1 VLLGNDLNIL
11 IVTPHFYPEN
21 FRINDFAEA
30 FTKRGHEISVLTGVP
45 DYPEGKFYDGYGLFK
60 KNREI
65 YNGIKIYRAP
75 LIPRGSGSNI
85 RLALNYISFI
95 FGALFTSL
103 FMMKNEFDI
112 VFVFEPSPITVGIP
126 AIFIKKIK
134 KIPLC
139 FWVLDLWPES
149 VVSAGNLKSSFIPR
163 ILNPIVRYIY
173 KHSDRILVSSNGFIH
188 SIVDKGIS
196 KDKIEFFPQ
205 WAEPIFKPMKS
216 NKFLLTGVPEKSFK
230 IMFAGNIGEAQDF
243 PSIIEAARQLRHD
256 QDIQWVVL
264 GGGRR
269 EKWVKSKIKEYELEN
284 SFHLLGSFPLEKM
297 PEFYANADAMLF
309 SLKDEYIFSITI
321 PAKVQ
326 SYLACGKPI
335 LSMVNGEGGKVVVDA
350 KAGFSCAAESPHELV
365 QNILKMKAMGEKD
378 LSQMGKNARK
388 YYDDN
393 FERSYLFNKAE
404 NIFAEMCLTSK
415 N

>member
-1 VLLGNDLNIL
+1 MNIL

-21 FRINDFAEA
+21 FRINDFAVG
-30 FTKRGHEISVLTGVP
+30 FQKRGHEITVLTAIP
-45 DYPEGKFYDGYGLFK
+45 DYPEGKYYDGYGLLK

-85 RLALNYISFI
+85 RLALNYISFVI
-95 FGALFTSL
+95 GGIFTSL

-173 KHSDRILVSSNGFIH
+173 KHSDRILVSSNGFIN
-188 SIVDKGIS
+188 SIVDKGVS
-196 KDKIEFFPQ
+196 RGKIEFFPQ

-216 NKFLLTGVPEKSFK
+216 KKYLLTGVPENSFK

-243 PSIIEAARQLRHD
+243 SSILEAANQLKHD
-256 QDIQWVVL
+256 ESIQWVIL
-264 GGGRR
+264 GGGRK
-269 EKWVKSKIKEYELEN
+269 EEWVRSKIKEYQIEGC
-284 SFHLLGSFPLEKM
+284 FHLLGSYQLDKM
-297 PEFYANADAMLF
+297 PEFYSNADAMLF

-335 LSMVNGEGGKVVVDA
+335 LAMINGEGGKVIVDA
-350 KAGFSCAAESPHELV
+350 NSGLVCPAESPKDLAE
-365 QNILKMKAMGEKD
+365 NILKIKKMEVNEISKMG
-378 LSQMGKNARK
+378 LNARK

-393 FERSYLFNKAE
+393 FERSYLFDRAE
-404 NIFAEMCLTSK
+404 RIFESMCKSY
-415 N
+415 

>member
-1 VLLGNDLNIL
+1 MNIL

-21 FRINDFAEA
+21 FRINDFAIE
-30 FTKRGHEISVLTGVP
+30 FNKRGHNISVLTAIP
-45 DYPEGKFYDGYGLFK
+45 DYPKGKFYDGYGVFK
-60 KNREI
+60 NNRET
-65 YNGIKIYRAP
+65 YNGINIYRAP
-75 LIPRGSGSNI
+75 LIPRGSGSNL
-85 RLALNYISFI
+85 RLALNYISFVVGGI
-95 FGALFTSL
+95 FTSF
-103 FMMKNEFDI
+103 FMLKNEFDI

-173 KHSDRILVSSNGFIH
+173 KHSDRILVSSNGFMN
-188 SIVDKGIS
+188 SIVDKGIRE
-196 KDKIEFFPQ
+196 DKIEFFPQ
-205 WAEPIFKPMKS
+205 WAEPIFKTMKS

-243 PSIIEAARQLRHD
+243 PSIIEAARQLRHN

-269 EKWVKSKIKEYELEN
+269 EEWVKSKIKEYELEN

-335 LSMVNGEGGKVVVDA
+335 LAMVNGEGGKVVVDA

-365 QNILKMKAMGEKD
+365 QNILKMKTLREKD
-378 LSQMGKNARK
+378 LSEMGENARK

-393 FERSYLFNKAE
+393 FERSYLFDKAE
-404 NIFAEMCLTSK
+404 NIFRTMCESF
-415 N
+415 

>member
-1 VLLGNDLNIL
+1 
-11 IVTPHFYPEN
+11 
-21 FRINDFAEA
+21 
-30 FTKRGHEISVLTGVP
+30 
-45 DYPEGKFYDGYGLFK
+45 
-60 KNREI
+60 
-65 YNGIKIYRAP
+65 
-75 LIPRGSGSNI
+75 
-85 RLALNYISFI
+85 
-95 FGALFTSL
+95 
-103 FMMKNEFDI
+103 MMKNEFDI
-112 VFVFEPSPITVGIP
+112 VFVFETSPITVGIP
-126 AIFIKKIK
+126 AIFVKKIK

-173 KHSDRILVSSNGFIH
+173 KHSDRILVSSNGFIN
-188 SIVDKGIS
+188 SIVDKGVS
-196 KDKIEFFPQ
+196 RGKIEFFPQ

-216 NKFLLTGVPEKSFK
+216 KKYLLTGVPENSFK

-243 PSIIEAARQLRHD
+243 SSILEAARQLRHN

-269 EKWVKSKIKEYELEN
+269 EEWVKSKIKEYELEN

-297 PEFYANADAMLF
+297 PELYANADAMLF

-335 LSMVNGEGGKVVVDA
+335 LAMINGEGGKVIVDA
-350 KAGFSCAAESPHELV
+350 NAGLVCPAESPKDLAE
-365 QNILKMKAMGEKD
+365 NILKIKKMEVNEISKMG
-378 LSQMGKNARK
+378 LNARK

-393 FERSYLFNKAE
+393 FERSYLFDRAE
-404 NIFAEMCLTSK
+404 RIFESMCKSY
-415 N
+415 

>member
-1 VLLGNDLNIL
+1 MLLGNDLNIL

-85 RLALNYISFI
+85 RLALNYISFV

-103 FMMKNEFDI
+103 FILRSKLDI
-112 VFVFEPSPITVGIP
+112 VFVFEPSPITVGLP

-149 VVSAGNLKSSFIPR
+149 VVSAGNLKSSYIPR

-173 KHSDRILVSSNGFIH
+173 KNSDRILVSSNGFIN
-188 SIVDKGIS
+188 SIVDKGVS
-196 KDKIEFFPQ
+196 RGKIEFFPQ
-205 WAEPIFKPMKS
+205 WAEPIFKPMRS
-216 NKFLLTGVPEKSFK
+216 NKYLLTDVPENSFK

-243 PSIIEAARQLRHD
+243 SSIIEAANQLKND
-256 QDIQWVVL
+256 ASIQWVIL

-269 EKWVKSKIKEYELEN
+269 EEWVRSKIKEYQLEGC
-284 SFHLLGSFPLEKM
+284 FHLLGSYPLDKM
-297 PEFYANADAMLF
+297 PEFYSNADAMLF
-309 SLKDEYIFSITI
+309 SLKDEYIFSLTI

-335 LSMVNGEGGKVVVDA
+335 LAMVNGEGGKVVVDA
-350 KAGFSCAAESPHELV
+350 KAGFSCTAESPHELV
-365 QNILKMKAMGEKD
+365 ENIMKMKAMGEEK
-378 LSQMGKNARK
+378 LSKMGENARK
-388 YYDDN
+388 YYEDN
-393 FERSYLFNKAE
+393 FERISLFNRAE
-404 NIFAEMCLTSK
+404 CIFESMVTES
-415 N
+415 

>member
-1 VLLGNDLNIL
+1 LNIL

-21 FRINDFAEA
+21 FRINDFAMG
-30 FTKRGHEISVLTGVP
+30 FQKKGHEITVLTAIP

-60 KNREI
+60 NNREI

-85 RLALNYISFI
+85 RLALNYISFVI
-95 FGALFTSL
+95 GGIFTSL
-103 FMMKNEFDI
+103 FMMKNAFDI

-149 VVSAGNLKSSFIPR
+149 VVSAGNLSKSSFVSKM
-163 ILNPIVRYIY
+163 LNPVVMFIY
-173 KHSDRILVSSNGFIH
+173 KHSDKILVSSKGFIN
-188 SIVDKGIS
+188 SVEDKGVRR
-196 KDKIEFFPQ
+196 DKIEFFPQ

-216 NKFLLTGVPEKSFK
+216 NKFLLTGVPENSFK

-243 PSIIEAARQLRHD
+243 PSIINAARKLRHNE
-256 QDIQWVVL
+256 DIQWVVL

-335 LSMVNGEGGKVVVDA
+335 LAMVNGEGAKVVIDA
-350 KAGFSCAAESPHELV
+350 NAGLTCNAESPEDLV
-365 QNILKMKAMGEKD
+365 KNILKIKNMDAEEIIEME
-378 LSQMGKNARK
+378 LNARK
-388 YYDDN
+388 YYEDN
-393 FERSYLFNKAE
+393 FERSFLFDKLE
-404 NIFAEMCLTSK
+404 KIFLSMR
-415 N
+415 

>member
-1 VLLGNDLNIL
+1 MNIL
-11 IVTPHFYPEN
+11 IVTPHFHPEN
-21 FRINDFAEA
+21 SRINDFALE
-30 FTKRGHEISVLTGVP
+30 FQKRGHNITVLTAIP
-45 DYPEGKFYDGYGLFK
+45 DYPGGKYYDGYGIFK
-60 KNREI
+60 KNREVSNSI
-65 YNGIKIYRAP
+65 NIYRAP

-173 KHSDRILVSSNGFIH
+173 KHSDRILVSSNGFMN

-269 EKWVKSKIKEYELEN
+269 EEWVKSKIKEYELEN

-335 LSMVNGEGGKVVVDA
+335 LAMVNGEGGKVVVDA

-365 QNILKMKAMGEKD
+365 QNILKMKTMREKD
-378 LSQMGKNARK
+378 LSEMGENARK

-393 FERSYLFNKAE
+393 FERSYLFDKAE
-404 NIFAEMCLTSK
+404 NIFRTMCESF
-415 N
+415 

>member
-1 VLLGNDLNIL
+1 MLLGNDLNIL

-75 LIPRGSGSNI
+75 LIPRGSGSNM
-85 RLALNYISFI
+85 RLALNYISFVI
-95 FGALFTSL
+95 GGIFTSL

-173 KHSDRILVSSNGFIH
+173 KHSDRILVSSNGFMN

-243 PSIIEAARQLRHD
+243 PSIIEAARQLRHN

-284 SFHLLGSFPLEKM
+284 SFHLLGIFPLEKM

-335 LSMVNGEGGKVVVDA
+335 LAMVNGEGGKVVVDA

-365 QNILKMKAMGEKD
+365 QNILKMKTMREKD
-378 LSQMGKNARK
+378 LSEMGENARK

-393 FERSYLFNKAE
+393 FERSYLFDKAE
-404 NIFAEMCLTSK
+404 NIFRTMCESF
-415 N
+415 